1 MNFDSHE
8 QGRLRGDSRLWKFFP
23 ADFLQRRKRSEQI
36 RAGKNLKIESLSFF
50 REYVVSEVDPVGLR
64 EDGIEQPE

>member
-1 MNFDSHE
+1 MSKAGCEVTAGCGNSFQRIFAKAEKVGANSC
-8 QGRLRGDSRLWKFFP
+8 RKKFENRIPFV
-23 ADFLQRRKRSEQI
+23 
-36 RAGKNLKIESLSFF
+36 F

>member
-1 MNFDSHE
+1 MNF
-8 QGRLRGDSRLWKFFP
+8 
-23 ADFLQRRKRSEQI
+23 AII

>member
-1 MNFDSHE
+1 MSKAGCEVTAGCGNSF
-8 QGRLRGDSRLWKFFP
+8 QRIFCKGGKGRSKFVP
-23 ADFLQRRKRSEQI
+23 E
-36 RAGKNLKIESLSFF
+36 KNLKIESLSFF